1 MDNKELNI
9 IINEINELKTLIKN
23 NDKLKYIIND
33 LNNELIKINGLL
45 NNSNAEINNNETEI
59 KLLLNKYIDNN
70 NLINNNYNKLISK
83 PINLLEIIIN
93 AVKSGEDLSADIDNI
108 SGAVDKIKSYEN
120 NRIDNINLENNELIN
135 KLNNEIDKLNNEED
149 NINISDISTSLIE
162 INGNLKNIKLLID
175 KSNLPDVT
183 DLNKEIE
190 NSNNKTLEITI
201 DSLNDEDDD
210 DIFEDEVNKEQEDDD
225 FYNV

>member
-59 KLLLNKYIDNN
+59 KLLLNKYIENN

-120 NRIDNINLENNELIN
+120 NRIDNINLENNEIIN
-135 KLNNEIDKLNNEED
+135 KLNNEIEKLNKEED

-162 INGNLKNIKLLID
+162 INENLKNIKLLID

>member
-162 INGNLKNIKLLID
+162 INENLKNIKLLID